1 MTSRFAPECSILSLH
16 GSIMKDEYNREWFKQ
31 FNIVVNALDNRQVS
45 DDKIMYKTKRP
56 IDGASK
62 ILIYAILTVRCLLLL
77 LLVTNNMYLTESYT
91 IIEMLSHLD
100 MM

>member
-45 DDKIMYKTKRP
+45 VSDTKIMYKTQRP

-62 ILIYAILTVRCLLLL
+62 FLIYAI
-77 LLVTNNMYLTESYT
+77 
-91 IIEMLSHLD
+91 
-100 MM
+100 

>member
-1 MTSRFAPECSILSLH
+1 
-16 GSIMKDEYNREWFKQ
+16 MKDEYNREWFKQ

-91 IIEMLSHLD
+91 II
-100 MM
+100 

>member
-1 MTSRFAPECSILSLH
+1 
-16 GSIMKDEYNREWFKQ
+16 MKDEYNREWFKQ

-45 DDKIMYKTKRP
+45 DTKRP

-62 ILIYAILTVRCLLLL
+62 ILTYAILTVRCLLLL

>member
-1 MTSRFAPECSILSLH
+1 
-16 GSIMKDEYNREWFKQ
+16 MKDEYNREWFKQ

-45 DDKIMYKTKRP
+45 VSDAKIMYKTKRP

-62 ILIYAILTVRCLLLL
+62 ILTYAILTVRCLLLL

-91 IIEMLSHLD
+91 II
-100 MM
+100 